1 MSERMSLLEF
11 LKERSGIRLSKL
23 EAYLDLVDKASVQ
36 YIPKDLCKQEFS
48 LSNGQFVITI
58 TELAGC
64 WHWHR
69 ATVRTF
75 IEQLEKMNQISVTRL
90 TKSQIITI
98 PMLAE
103 TPAVSPIDA
112 ALDVF
117 RQKMR
122 TALDEWRS
130 GKMSASACAS
140 ECEQLY
146 EDATEEVAIIL
157 QKADN
162 GNSIGKVP
170 CGSNI
175 PESVGHAFCM
185 TALTAVCEATF
196 HQVLSQETD
205 NALATSLL
213 PFFYKDLGG
222 DWLSFIE
229 AAKAISELALDGSS
243 PALQLYTHK
252 RKLVMATPKQVMDF
266 RPSKGITTA
275 QSNEHQRRWTEKGWG
290 SAEATGNY
298 DRSRERLNFEIRGGK
313 VYPIDK
319 SRSIPERMA
328 DILRSRGIKD
338 PNEGLAE
345 PRFRTVVNFI
355 FGGSRERMTEL
366 AFGDQKVDLTHGADN
381 SHLTRC
387 KDIEEWAKDVYRFVA
402 DKYGEENI
410 AIKDGKFAYKQIFAG
425 KDKYEFSAR
434 MKALHSEFAEV
445 NKRWGMERGTS
456 VSETGARHRTT
467 EEYRRQLS
475 EQCTTIEQSVAAH
488 QRTLASLQSDIRLAE
503 RRVKGLTSMVNN
515 LLQEKA
521 EKEAALAELHR
532 QILAGHDNPDALR
545 QQVQELEQELSAI
558 QSKLD
563 DKKEKLSEADRKLD
577 ALREEM
583 TAMKERTE
591 ELRQEAHRYSD
602 TIRQGA
608 DTVLRNALLEN
619 MVSEFSER
627 VARLSNE
634 GKDVFD
640 DSLLQAFAENGTEV
654 MYCATLLF
662 LGYVD
667 DATTFAE
674 GHGGGGSSSDLKWGR
689 DDDEDERAWARRCM
703 MKAARMMRPSS
714 GKKKKR

>member
-1 MSERMSLLEF
+1 M
-11 LKERSGIRLSKL
+11 
-23 EAYLDLVDKASVQ
+23 ANA
-36 YIPKDLCKQEFS
+36 KQ
-48 LSNGQFVITI
+48 V
-58 TELAGC
+58 
-64 WHWHR
+64 
-69 ATVRTF
+69 
-75 IEQLEKMNQISVTRL
+75 
-90 TKSQIITI
+90 
-98 PMLAE
+98 
-103 TPAVSPIDA
+103 
-112 ALDVF
+112 LDV
-117 RQKMR
+117 
-122 TALDEWRS
+122 
-130 GKMSASACAS
+130 
-140 ECEQLY
+140 
-146 EDATEEVAIIL
+146 
-157 QKADN
+157 
-162 GNSIGKVP
+162 
-170 CGSNI
+170 
-175 PESVGHAFCM
+175 
-185 TALTAVCEATF
+185 
-196 HQVLSQETD
+196 QV
-205 NALATSLL
+205 
-213 PFFYKDLGG
+213 
-222 DWLSFIE
+222 
-229 AAKAISELALDGSS
+229 
-243 PALQLYTHK
+243 
-252 RKLVMATPKQVMDF
+252 
-266 RPSKGITTA
+266 SKGITTA
-275 QSNEHQRRWTEKGWG
+275 QSNEHLRNRSEKA
-290 SAEATGNY
+290 AEYAMKKGNY
-298 DRSRERLNFEIRGGK
+298 DPTREHLNFEIVNGK
-313 VYPIDK
+313 VRPVDK
-319 SRSIPERMA
+319 SRSIPDRMA
-328 DILRSRGIKD
+328 DSLRLRGIKD
-338 PNEGLAE
+338 PNEGLVE
-345 PRFRTVVNFI
+345 PKYRTVVNI
-355 FGGSRERMTEL
+355 ILGGSRELMRQL
-366 AFGDQKVDLTHGADN
+366 AFGKQDVDFEQGADN
-381 SHLTRC
+381 SRIVR
-387 KDIEEWAKDVYRFVA
+387 KPEIEQWAKDAYRFIC
-402 DKYGEENI
+402 DKYGEQNI
-410 AIKDGKFAYKQIFAG
+410 AAFVAHLDEQNPHIHCTLLPIKDGKFAYKEIFAG

-488 QRTLASLQSDIRLAE
+488 QRTLDSLQSDIRLAE

-545 QQVQELEQELSAI
+545 QQVQELEQELSTI